1 MQKVLDDDQNTIDI
15 NESLNIENEINN
27 YRTQLR
33 EANVIDINE
42 RRYNYQAG
50 VQYMDIIC
58 ECEKLG
64 DYVINVVEAHA
75 HKKLTM

>member
-1 MQKVLDDDQNTIDI
+1 MQKVLDDDQGLVDT
-15 NESLNIENEINN
+15 NESVNIENEINN
-27 YRTQLR
+27 YRTQLK
-33 EANVIDINE
+33 EANVNDINE
-42 RRYNYQAG
+42 HLYNYQAG

-75 HKKLTM
+75 HKKLIV